1 MFSINLLELIEI
13 LIDLSI
19 TIMTP
24 AYFFRFWVL
33 RMTCLIGTIP
43 LLSDFAVFIFVG
55 DLNLYAEPKAYQDQ
69 DQHADDVVAET
80 KF

>member
-1 MFSINLLELIEI
+1 
-13 LIDLSI
+13 
-19 TIMTP
+19 
-24 AYFFRFWVL
+24 
-33 RMTCLIGTIP
+33 MTCIIGTIP

-80 KF
+80 KL